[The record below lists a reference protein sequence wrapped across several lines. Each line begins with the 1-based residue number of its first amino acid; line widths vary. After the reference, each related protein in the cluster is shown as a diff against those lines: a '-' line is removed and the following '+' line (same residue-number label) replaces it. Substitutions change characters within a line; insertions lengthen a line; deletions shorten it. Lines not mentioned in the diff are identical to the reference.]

1 MNEFSLNRIILL
13 LLFNFVVIALLTL
26 IFFVFKNLVKVYLE
40 KRQKVIGYKFR
51 TKIVAIFTI
60 IVLIPS
66 VLLFFV
72 SSGLINRYIDR
83 WLNPQIKVPIEN
95 ALFLARA
102 LYDRERE
109 RTLME
114 AQRIAKGRTPSPQ
127 FKIKWLKRLP
137 EQYTETLKSAFEGKE
152 GTEVISRPA
161 GDIIRA
167 VKPIIKNKKVLKVL
181 VVEEVLPLDIV
192 QKAEQ
197 IRTDYENYISLYKW
211 RFPLKANY
219 LLALGFFT
227 LLVIFMALWVALRIS
242 RWITEPIQRLAF
254 ATEEVG
260 KGNLHISL
268 NIQRDDEIGL
278 LVESFN
284 RMVNDL
290 RESKESLQNAY
301 LESDRRRICFESIV
315 ENIDS
320 GVISINENQE
330 ILTINTAACSILNVR
345 PEDVIGR
352 SYTVLLDVMASE
364 ELKDFIKKID
374 LKDFSSTSRQLK
386 VTINGRTR
394 TLKIT
399 ITQIKDAQGR
409 SLGLLAVFEDIT
421 ELLKAQQAL
430 AWQEVARRIA
440 HEIKNPLTP
449 IKLSTE
455 RILKKWKEGSHDL
468 DRVLETATRTII
480 REVEELQRLVNE
492 FSRLGRMP
500 RPTPSPCNVN
510 DIIKEV
516 ISLYVNVN
524 KKIILSSDNVPAMN
538 IDREQFKRALIN
550 LIDNAITATRD
561 GGSINIKVSFD
572 PQREM
577 VVLKV
582 SDTGVGMDEEV
593 KDKLFLPYF
602 STKKEGTGLGLA
614 IVHKIIKD
622 HGGEI
627 RVEDNLPRGTVFT
640 IELPAQIND
649 KQKET

>member
-1 MNEFSLNRIILL
+1 M
-13 LLFNFVVIALLTL
+13 
-26 IFFVFKNLVKVYLE
+26 E
-40 KRQKVIGYKFR
+40 KRQKVIGSRFR

-83 WLNPQIKVPIEN
+83 WLNPQIKAPIEN

-114 AQRIAKGRTPSPQ
+114 AHRIAKGRPPSPQ
-127 FKIKWLKRLP
+127 FKITWLKKLP

-167 VKPIIKNKKVLKVL
+167 VKPIIRKNKVVKVL

-260 KGNLHISL
+260 KGNLHVNL

-330 ILTINTAACSILNVR
+330 ILTINLTINTAACSILNVQ
-345 PEDVIGR
+345 PEEVIGK
-352 SYTVLLDVMASE
+352 SYTVLLALMESD

-374 LKDFSSTSRQLK
+374 LKDFSSTSKQLK
-386 VTINGRTR
+386 VTINGRVR

-399 ITQIKDAQGR
+399 ITQIKDAMGR

-480 REVEELQRLVNE
+480 REVEGLQRLVNE

-516 ISLYVNVN
+516 ISLYDNIN
-524 KKIILSSDNVPAMN
+524 KKITLSSDNVPPVN
-538 IDREQFKRALIN
+538 IDREQFKRAIIN
-550 LIDNAITATRD
+550 LIDNAITATKD
-561 GGSINIKVSFD
+561 GGIINIKVSFD
-572 PQREM
+572 SQREL

-627 RVEDNLPRGTVFT
+627 RAEDNIPRGTVFT
-640 IELPAQIND
+640 IELPAQADDEQRNTQI
-649 KQKET
+649 QR